1 MVHTL
6 IRIFVPEPATLYLM
20 KSKSMK
26 RHILILCGIAVS
38 LASMAQPRVNLTPRP
53 KSMTTGEG
61 ELVLQTGFRVG
72 YGNLPDSLAREA
84 ARFVSDI
91 NASTPLQAMATN
103 STHGTIQMEVDG
115 TLSEEGY
122 SLEINSQ
129 GATLK
134 ARTTAGFFYGFQ
146 SLKKILPPNVMA
158 RVRDGQTGRYA
169 LPALRIEDEPRF
181 GYRGFMLDVSRH
193 FFPLEEIKRMLDV
206 MAAYKLNVFHWHL
219 TDDQGWR
226 AEIKRYPR
234 LTQVGSVARDV
245 RLNPMDRGTYWLG
258 QPYAHYYTQEEMRE
272 VVRYA
277 ADRHIQ
283 VLPEI
288 DMPGHFCAAMASYP
302 EFSCTPEGP
311 HSVQTNQ
318 GGVYADVMNVSN
330 PRAVEFAKGILT
342 ELMEIF
348 PYPYIHIGGDEC
360 PTSAWEKNA
369 ECQERYRKL
378 GLTSYRQLQ
387 SHFIQE
393 ISNHVKAHGRQLI
406 VWNESV
412 TAKGADLDILASTG
426 ATVMSWHPCQQG
438 ARTAAELGL
447 NTIITEY
454 HTAQGGYYINRKQD
468 PNDKYAAA
476 GAGDDTVEGT
486 YNYVPVP
493 DGVPSEL
500 RPRYIGVQG
509 TFWTEWVSDGPYL
522 EYLALP
528 RLIAL
533 AEAGWTPQELKDFE
547 DFRQRM
553 ALDRK
558 MLDYNHY
565 EYGKHIFR

>member
-1 MVHTL
+1 MH
-6 IRIFVPEPATLYLM
+6 
-20 KSKSMK
+20 MK
-26 RHILILCGIAVS
+26 RYTSLLLCLALS
-38 LASMAQPRVNLTPRP
+38 LTALAQPKVNLTPRP
-53 KSMTTGEG
+53 KSMTVNQG
-61 ELVLQTGFRVG
+61 ELVLKHGFRVS
-72 YGNLPDSLAREA
+72 YGNLPDSLAHEA

-91 NASTPLQAMATN
+91 NASTPLKALASN
-103 STHGTIQMEVDG
+103 SSDGTIRMVVDE
-115 TLSEEGY
+115 TLPAEGY
-122 SLEINSQ
+122 TLEINSRK
-129 GATLK
+129 ATVK
-134 ARTTAGFFYGFQ
+134 ARTSAGFFYGFQ
-146 SLKKILPPNVMA
+146 TIKKILPANVMA
-158 RVRDGQTGRYA
+158 RVRDELVTRYA
-169 LPALRIEDEPRF
+169 LPALTIEDEPRF

-193 FFPLEEIKRMLDV
+193 FFPVEEIKRMLDV

-226 AEIKRYPR
+226 AEIKRYPK
-234 LTQVGSVARDV
+234 LTQVGSIASDV
-245 RLNPMDRGTYWLG
+245 RLNPMDKGTYWLG
-258 QPYAHYYTQEEMRE
+258 RPYANYYTQEEMRI

-302 EFSCTPEGP
+302 EYSCTPDGY
-311 HSVQTNQ
+311 HNVQTNQ

-330 PRAVEFAKGILT
+330 PKAMEFAKGILT
-342 ELMEIF
+342 ELMDIF

-369 ECQERYRKL
+369 ECQERYKQL

-393 ISNHVKAHGRQLI
+393 ISNHVKAHGKQLI

-412 TAKGADLDILASTG
+412 TAKGADLDILSQTG

-454 HTAQGGYYINRKQD
+454 HTAKGGYYINRKQD

-493 DGVPSEL
+493 EDVPEEL

-509 TFWTEWVSDGPYL
+509 TFWTEWVSDGQYL
-522 EYLALP
+522 EYLVLP

-533 AEAGWTPQELKDFE
+533 AEAGWTPQEQKDFE
-547 DFRQRM
+547 DFRARM
-553 ALDRK
+553 TLDRK
-558 MLDYNHY
+558 MLDYNNY
-565 EYGKHIFR
+565 EYGKHIFK